1 MRNQI
6 KKIYNRGK
14 ELYFD
19 ATIFLF
25 RFFIV
30 YILAKKMETE
40 KWPKAADSPLRDFF
54 DMCHLRVKSQQTKV
68 ESQKL
73 KVKSQKSKVESQKSK
88 YKS

>member
-1 MRNQI
+1 
-6 KKIYNRGK
+6 
-14 ELYFD
+14 
-19 ATIFLF
+19 
-25 RFFIV
+25 
-30 YILAKKMETE
+30 METE